1 MCREFWFMVEKIIHR
16 KVSKFHRRASA
27 RQIQNILRELKK
39 ELRTIYGD
47 KLKRLILYGSYA
59 RGEAWD
65 GSDIDVAVLLDGK
78 ISPGREIDRML
89 DIITDINLKYNMLI
103 SVYPVSEAALRTI
116 RSPLLLNVQ
125 REGISI

>member
-1 MCREFWFMVEKIIHR
+1 MVKKIIHR
-16 KVSKFHRRASA
+16 EMSKSHRRASA

-39 ELRTIYGD
+39 ELLTIYGD
-47 KLKRLILYGSYA
+47 KLKKLILYGSYA

-89 DIITDINLKYNMLI
+89 DVITDINLKYNMLI

>member
-1 MCREFWFMVEKIIHR
+1 MVKKIIHR
-16 KVSKFHRRASA
+16 EVSTSHRRASA
-27 RQIQNILRELKK
+27 RQLQNILRELKK
-39 ELRTIYGD
+39 ELLTIYGER
-47 KLKRLILYGSYA
+47 LKRLILYGSYA
-59 RGEAWD
+59 RGEAWG

-78 ISPGREIDRML
+78 VSPGREIDRML

-116 RSPLLLNVQ
+116 KSPLLLNVQ